1 MFRSYQFKR
10 FDFISIIIITL
21 LFIISY
27 YAIGSATRANSIEG
41 TDYLAKKQLLG
52 FIIGFVLMIIT
63 SFIDYKLISKFA
75 VLFYII
81 NVVILVAVFIIGKEA
96 NGAGRWIEIGSNRI
110 QPSEFSK
117 FLNIIIFA
125 KYFDK
130 FKDKINKIYILVI
143 SVFLIAIPFLLIQQQ
158 PNLST
163 SLVVLF
169 IYGVMLF
176 GSGIS
181 YKYILALVIITVP
194 LGIGIF
200 LYIQQPDQKLLEQYQ
215 VDRVMALL
223 HPEDYEMTTALQTE
237 NSLQAIGSGQLFGK
251 GLYNGKLNQYN
262 YLPESQTD
270 FIFSIIGEEF
280 GFVGCTIVLLL
291 LFLLLIRVI
300 FIGKD
305 SPDLLGQL
313 IVMGF
318 VAMIMF
324 HTFIN
329 VGVTTNIVPN
339 TGLPLPFISSGISAL
354 WANMLTLGLILNLS
368 MQRKIS

>member
-10 FDFISIIIITL
+10 YDFISITLITL

-27 YAIGSATRANSIEG
+27 YAIGSATRANTIEG

-52 FIIGFVLMIIT
+52 FVVGFILMVIT

-75 VLFYII
+75 ILFYLI
-81 NVVILVAVFIIGKEA
+81 NVAMLVAVFFVGKET
-96 NGAGRWIEIGSNRI
+96 NGAGRWIDFGSFSI

-117 FLNIIIFA
+117 FLMIIILA
-125 KYFDK
+125 KYFDF
-130 FKDKINKIYILVI
+130 FKEKINKIYVLLLSAI
-143 SVFLIAIPFLLIQQQ
+143 LIAIPFLLIQQQ

-181 YKYILALVIITVP
+181 YKYIFALVAIAVP
-194 LGIGIF
+194 LVSGVFI
-200 LYIQQPDQKLLEQYQ
+200 YIQQPDQILLKQYQ
-215 VDRVMALL
+215 VDRVMAML

-270 FIFSIIGEEF
+270 FIFAIIGEEF

-300 FIGKD
+300 MIGKD

-313 IVMGF
+313 LVTGF

-339 TGLPLPFISSGISAL
+339 TGLPLPFISSGISSL
-354 WANMLTLGLILNLS
+354 WANMLTLGLVLNLS

>member
-1 MFRSYQFKR
+1 MFRGYQFKR
-10 FDFISIIIITL
+10 YDAISIIIIVL

-52 FIIGFVLMIIT
+52 FVIGFILMLIV
-63 SFIDYKLISKFA
+63 SLIDYKFISKFA

-81 NVVILVAVFIIGKEA
+81 NVLMLVAVFFIGKET
-96 NGAGRWIEIGSNRI
+96 NGAGRWIMIGSFSI

-117 FLNIIIFA
+117 FLMIIVLA

-130 FKDKINKIYILVI
+130 FKEKINKLYII
-143 SVFLIAIPFLLIQQQ
+143 IPSLIIIAVPFLLIQQQ

-163 SLVVLF
+163 SLVLLF
-169 IYGVMLF
+169 IYGLMLF

-181 YKYILALVIITVP
+181 YKYIFAMLAIAVP
-194 LGIGIF
+194 LVLGIF
-200 LYIQQPDQKLLEQYQ
+200 WYIQQPDQILLKQYQ

-237 NSLQAIGSGQLFGK
+237 NSIQAIGSGQLFGK

-270 FIFSIIGEEF
+270 FIFAIIGEEF
-280 GFVGCTIVLLL
+280 GFVGCTTVLLL

-305 SPDLLGQL
+305 SPDQLGQL
-313 IVMGF
+313 IVTGF

-339 TGLPLPFISSGISAL
+339 TGLPLPFISSGLSAL
-354 WANMLTLGLILNLS
+354 WANMISLGLILNLS
-368 MQRKIS
+368 MQRKLS